1 MISVIVPVYNV
12 EKYLKKCLDSIVG
25 QTYRDLE
32 IIVID
37 DGSTDGCG
45 AICDDY
51 ADSDERIKVIH
62 KPNGGL
68 LAAWKTGLLA
78 AHGEYVGFIDSDDYI
93 DKDFYATLLSSLVDN
108 DADLAICSFIRE
120 SEQMSKPISADIAY
134 GIYEGDSLETYKNEF
149 FKFKDLTEV
158 VRWNK
163 LFKRNMLTA
172 NLKYYDERI
181 TLGEDFGIALSYTL
195 DCNKIVLT
203 EYFGYHYTLRT
214 SSLMNKFNTQWID
227 NIALLMDNIQL
238 ILSDKN
244 RSAAFN
250 INVETLMYVGNT
262 VYKILLC
269 DEGNGVKKRL
279 LKLLRNSKYV
289 KNAKYIGNMKYANA
303 KMKIVLLVF
312 KLRLYSL
319 LTVVAAKF
327 INKQCN

>member
-45 AICDDY
+45 VICDEY

-62 KPNGGL
+62 KSNGGL

-93 DKDFYATLLSSLVDN
+93 DKDFYAVLLSALVDN
-108 DADLAICSFIRE
+108 DADLAICSFISE
-120 SEQMSKPISADIAY
+120 SKRISKPISADVAY
-134 GIYEGDSLETYKNEF
+134 GIYEGESLENYKNEF
-149 FKFKDLTEV
+149 FNFKDLTEV

-163 LFKRNMLTA
+163 LFKRDMLTD

-203 EYFGYHYTLRT
+203 EYYGYHYMLRT
-214 SSLMNKFNTQWID
+214 GSLMNKFNTQWID

-238 ILSDKN
+238 ILSDKK
-244 RSAAFN
+244 RSAAFD

-269 DEGNGVKKRL
+269 DEGNGSKKRL

-289 KNAKYIGNMKYANA
+289 KKAKYAGNMKYANA
-303 KMKIVLLVF
+303 KMKLVLLAF
-312 KLRLYSL
+312 KWRLYSL
-319 LTVVAAKF
+319 LTGVAAKF
-327 INKQCN
+327 INKHVD